1 CVPVGGGGGGGGTP
15 TDPMGTGVPTNG
27 TIRVDFS
34 VFLAGGVN
42 DVATGPDGSIWT
54 IGNGTTVCAAA
65 CTRTVT
71 FGKGGQR
78 LVVDQFG
85 LPWIVGFDFT
95 IWRGN
100 ADGSMTQMPGAA
112 NDIGIS
118 ASGDVWVIGTNRRN
132 DSFQVYHLVNGGWV
146 ADPGSG
152 QAIDVD

>member
-1 CVPVGGGGGGGGTP
+1 MGLRMRALAVSAAALCLGGLFVATPAAAAVSVPDCDVDCVPVGGGGGGGGTP
-15 TDPMGTGVPTNG
+15 TDPMGTGVPTTG

-78 LVVDQFG
+78 LAVDQFG

-100 ADGSMTQMPGAA
+100 AD
-112 NDIGIS
+112 
-118 ASGDVWVIGTNRRN
+118 
-132 DSFQVYHLVNGGWV
+132 
-146 ADPGSG
+146 
-152 QAIDVD
+152 